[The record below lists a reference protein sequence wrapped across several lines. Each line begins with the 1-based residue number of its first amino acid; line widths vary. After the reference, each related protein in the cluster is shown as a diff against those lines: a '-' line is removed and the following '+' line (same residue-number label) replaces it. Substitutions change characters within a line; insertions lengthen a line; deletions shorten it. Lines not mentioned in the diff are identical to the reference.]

1 MIPSTVARDSHS
13 IAGSVDNTLQFT
25 IAATGRAFK
34 ILSDGLYSDKI
45 KAIIRE
51 LSCNARDSHVAAGNA
66 DPFVVHLPSNDQPW
80 FAVEDHG
87 VGLSEEDVLN
97 IYTRY
102 FASTKTTSNDFVG
115 QLGLGSKSPFSYTNQ
130 FTVVSK
136 HAGTQTTYEMSID
149 GSGTP
154 RAAKL
159 FSGPCQGTG
168 ITVSFAVTRDYQRW
182 HDKAMEVLQWFAQK
196 PIITDG
202 TAQFDPVQ
210 AIEPVHQ
217 GTGWRIWNK
226 PFWNGGY
233 SQILMGGVLYPL
245 DRHSIPDLDHRIG
258 YLCDFPIVI
267 DMPIGDCDVAASRE
281 GLSYDPRT
289 VSNIIAR
296 LTAVR
301 DNMVAMVSDA
311 ISNAPTLWDAH
322 NQWHANFTGSAGF
335 NMRRVFDDVQLEW
348 QGNNIDRGTMSV
360 DTNKLYKKAD
370 NGVRLMP
377 AQIKSVRKHDS
388 FVVTCAPATKIVF
401 DDLKKGGLSRARQ
414 MHAVAEYKNVTV
426 LFPPR
431 QGGWEA
437 LRAELGYPEVVY
449 TSTLPDV
456 VKKTRTVVQ
465 NVWTLNPNN
474 RNGGKWAWKETDP
487 ATLPATGKL
496 IYVTVKNWDVIT
508 GHKVL
513 GRYGL
518 DTLRSAAVQA
528 GLIKTDTAIYAVRPA
543 SVRKLDAQRW
553 IGLHDYLEP
562 MVKTMMAEP
571 KTQALY
577 RAHAEQSQVQDV
589 IPTTINKL
597 SAVVDKLRSKVRDP
611 DSELINFLGGL
622 SDMKAASNVDLGPY
636 RTLQRHYEISMPEFD
651 ERTAVGQEAARI
663 ANKYAMLKYANLG
676 YHIDHQAMLDLVN
689 YIDAVDTAHVFLSL
703 SKSDAETED

>member
-1 MIPSTVARDSHS
+1 MIPSTVARDSNS
-13 IAGSVDNTLQFT
+13 VAGSVDNNPQFT
-25 IAATGRAFK
+25 ITASGRAFK

-45 KAIIRE
+45 RAIIRE
-51 LSCNARDSHVAAGNA
+51 LACNARDSHVAAGNTA
-66 DPFVVHLPSNDQPW
+66 PWDMHLPTYDENW
-80 FAVEDHG
+80 FSIEDFGTGMSH
-87 VGLSEEDVLN
+87 EDVMN
-97 IYTRY
+97 VYSRY
-102 FASTKTTSNDFVG
+102 FASTKTASNDFVG
-115 QLGLGSKSPFSYTNQ
+115 QLGLGSKSPFSLTRA
-130 FTVVSK
+130 FTVNSCY
-136 HAGTQTTYEMSID
+136 AGVENRYRMYFDDSD
-149 GSGTP
+149 TP
-154 RAAKL
+154 RVDHIA
-159 FSGPCQGTG
+159 SGPATKTG
-168 ITVSFAVTRDYQRW
+168 IKVQFAVPNGIDRW
-182 HDKAMEVLQWFAQK
+182 HNKAVEVLRWFDQK
-196 PIITDG
+196 PTCN
-202 TAQFDPVQ
+202 VQ
-210 AIEPVHQ
+210 IEMDLAEPARRGQ
-217 GTGWRIWNK
+217 GWRIWDK
-226 PFWNGGY
+226 AQWNGGY

-245 DRHSIPDLDHRIG
+245 DRHSLPDMDHRIS
-258 YLCDFPIVI
+258 YLCDFSIVI

-296 LTAVR
+296 LNAVR
-301 DNMVAMVSDA
+301 DNMVALVSDA
-311 ISNAPTLWDAH
+311 ISNAPTLWAAH
-322 NQWHANFTGSAGF
+322 HQWHVNFTGSAGF

-348 QGNNIDRGTMSV
+348 QGNNIDRGTISV
-360 DTNKLYKKAD
+360 NTTDLYKKAD

-388 FVVTCAPATKIVF
+388 FMVTCAPATKIVF

-449 TSTLPDV
+449 TSTLPEV
-456 VKKTRTVVQ
+456 AKKTKNTVQ
-465 NVWTLNPNN
+465 QVWSLNHHS
-474 RNGGKWAWKETDP
+474 RNGGKWAWKEVDP
-487 ATLPATGKL
+487 ATLPKGKL
-496 IYVTVKNWDVIT
+496 IYVTLKNWDVT
-508 GHKVL
+508 AGPKYL

-518 DTLRSAAVQA
+518 DTLRSAAVQT
-528 GLIKTDTAIYAVRPA
+528 GLMKSDATIYAVRPA

-553 IGLHDYLEP
+553 VGLHDYLEP

-651 ERTAVGQEAARI
+651 ERSSVGIEAERI
-663 ANKYAMLKYANLG
+663 SRKYGLLKHVNLG
-676 YHIDHQAMLDLVN
+676 YHIDNEGLNDLVN

>member
-1 MIPSTVARDSHS
+1 
-13 IAGSVDNTLQFT
+13 
-25 IAATGRAFK
+25 
-34 ILSDGLYSDKI
+34 
-45 KAIIRE
+45 
-51 LSCNARDSHVAAGNA
+51 VAAGNA
-66 DPFVVHLPSNDQPW
+66 DPFIVHLPTDAQPW

-87 VGLSEEDVLN
+87 VGLSEDDVLN

-130 FTVVSK
+130 FTVVSS
-136 HAGTQTTYEMSID
+136 HAGIKTTYEMSID

-159 FSGPCQGTG
+159 FSGPCQGSG
-168 ITVSFAVTRDYQRW
+168 ITVSFAVTRDYHRW
-182 HDKAMEVLQWFAQK
+182 HDKAMEVLQWFEQK

-210 AIEPVHQ
+210 TQKPIYQ
-217 GTGWRIWNK
+217 GAGWRIWNK
-226 PFWNGGY
+226 SFWNG
-233 SQILMGGVLYPL
+233 STVQILMGGVLYPL
-245 DRHSIPDLDHRIG
+245 DRYSIPDLDHRIS

-289 VSNIIAR
+289 TTNILAR

-301 DNMVAMVSDA
+301 DDIVAMISSA
-311 ISNAPTLWDAH
+311 IADAPTLWDAH
-322 NQWHANFTGSAGF
+322 NQWHVNFTGSAGF

-401 DDLKKGGLSRARQ
+401 DDLKKGGLGRARQ
-414 MHAVAEYKNVTV
+414 MHAAAEYKNVTV

-437 LRAELGYPEVVY
+437 LRSELGYPEVVY

-456 VKKTRTVVQ
+456 VKKTRATVQ

-487 ATLPATGKL
+487 ATLPATGQL

-528 GLIKTDTAIYAVRPA
+528 GLITQETPIYAVRPA
-543 SVRKLDAQRW
+543 SLRKLDAKRW
-553 IGLHDYLEP
+553 VSLHDHLQP
-562 MVKTMMAEP
+562 LVTAMLAEP
-571 KTQALY
+571 KTQAAF
-577 RAHAEQSQVQDV
+577 RAHQVQAQVQDV
-589 IPTTINKL
+589 IPHTINKL
-597 SAVVDKLRSKVRDP
+597 SALVDRLRSKVREP
-611 DSELINFLGGL
+611 ESELIKFLDDL
-622 SDMKAASNVDLGPY
+622 KDMKTAGDVDLGPY
-636 RTLQRHYEISMPEFD
+636 RTLQRHYDISMPEFD
-651 ERTAVGQEAARI
+651 ERTSVGIDAERI
-663 ANKYAMLKYANLG
+663 ARKYGMLTYVNLG
-676 YHIDHQAMLDLVN
+676 YHIDHKAMDDLVN

-703 SKSDAETED
+703 SKTDAETDA